1 MKKITIIIVG
11 LLVCHLSIGDVLCYL
26 PTPQQE
32 RFGPQAE
39 LRSVDTKEFG
49 KPKDMVNIV
58 SNRPV
63 AARDKY
69 GNRLYFTPN
78 GKLTLKISNDGSKE
92 FSLSTKSKEVDK
104 EGNLQ
109 KVTEKEQGNTKITIK
124 NEKGEILGY
133 QELGLGGKVVKE
145 YDKDMNLTKSY
156 EYNKYGKS
164 MEWVLDELSQTKTHF
179 NEKGQA
185 LNDIDFEG
193 NTVAYYKYDEDNKLV
208 HKEDVYGNK
217 TYFDK
222 KGNLTRTEDINGNL
236 MVKYYYKKDE
246 KGNTVLDTLE
256 DVRTKDVTYFE
267 NGKQQF
273 TLNYAG
279 EISKE
284 YQWDGS
290 KLAFMF
296 DKETKETT
304 YYDTNGKPIHV
315 AYNEFIVKEWLYYN
329 GRLAGFYD
337 ERTKS
342 TLLYKSQ
349 RDDIKI
355 FTETKPTAKLIQ
367 KWYDEGLIDKARIIG
382 NVSPL

>member
-1 MKKITIIIVG
+1 MRKIVIIIVG
-11 LLVCHLSIGDVLCYL
+11 VLVCHLSIGELLCYL
-26 PTPQQE
+26 PAPQQE
-32 RFGPQAE
+32 RFGQQTE
-39 LRSVDTKEFG
+39 LKPVDTREFG
-49 KPKDMVNIV
+49 KPKDTVSIV
-58 SNRPV
+58 PNRPV

-92 FSLSTKSKEVDK
+92 FSLSVKSKEVDK

-109 KVTEKEQGNTKITIK
+109 KITEKQQGNTISVVK
-124 NEKGEILGY
+124 NEKGEITGY
-133 QELGLGGKVVKE
+133 QELGLGGKVVQE
-145 YDKDMNLTKSY
+145 YDKDMNLIKSY
-156 EYNKYGKS
+156 QYNKYGKS

-185 LNDIDFEG
+185 LYDIDFEG
-193 NTVAYYKYDEDNKLV
+193 NTVAYYEYDENNKMV

-222 KGNLTRTEDINGNL
+222 KGNLTHTEDINGNL

-246 KGNTVLDTLE
+246 KGNTVLNTLE

-267 NGKQQF
+267 NGKQKW
-273 TLNYAG
+273 TLNLDG

-290 KLAFMF
+290 KLVFMF
-296 DKETKETT
+296 DKETQETT

-315 AYNEFIVKEWLYYN
+315 AYNEFIVKEWLYYS
-329 GRLAGFYD
+329 GRLVGFYD
-337 ERTKS
+337 EHSKS
-342 TLLYKSQ
+342 TLIYKYQ
-349 RDDIKI
+349 REDIKI
-355 FTETKPTAKLIQ
+355 FTETKPTAELIQ
-367 KWYDEGLIDKARIIG
+367 KWYNEEMIDKARIIG
-382 NVSPL
+382 QVSPL